1 MSKYLEATT
10 ATLAL
15 MLAATPVLAE
25 NFGLGREALPEEIA
39 VWGLDVSPDGT
50 GLPPGSGSVM
60 DGEDL
65 FIAQCAACHGDFA
78 EGLGN
83 WPSLAGGEGTLGD
96 ENPVKTVGSYWPHLS
111 TLWDYINR
119 SMPYGNAQI
128 LAPDEVYA
136 ITAYILYSNFLVEDD
151 FVLTRENFLEVE
163 MPNADGFIEDDRLET
178 EAHFWNTEP
187 CMVDCKESVEI
198 TMRALVLD
206 VTPADKQEVATV
218 GEASEVGAEEVQM
231 ATAPDPALVVAGE
244 SAFRACQVCHQV
256 GDTAQNHVGPILNG
270 IVGHPAAAID
280 GFGYSGAIRTA
291 AEDGL
296 VWTEENLAA
305 FLKEPG
311 KFIRG
316 NRMTFAGV
324 RKEEDINAIIAYLS
338 TFQN

>member
-1 MSKYLEATT
+1 MSKYLKATT
-10 ATLAL
+10 AALVL
-15 MLAATPVLAE
+15 MLAAHPALAE
-25 NFGLGREALPEEIA
+25 KFGLGREALPEEIA
-39 VWGLDVSPDGT
+39 AWDLDVSPDGT

-65 FIAQCAACHGDFA
+65 FIVQCAACHGDFA

-83 WPSLAGGEGTLGD
+83 WPPLAGGEGTLGD
-96 ENPVKTVGSYWPHLS
+96 ARPLKTAGSYWPHLS

-119 SMPYGNAQI
+119 SMPYGNAQS

-187 CMVDCKESVEI
+187 CMEDCKENVEI

-206 VTPADKQEVATV
+206 VTPVDEQEEAIM
-218 GEASEVGAEEVQM
+218 GEAPAVEAAEVVMTA
-231 ATAPDPALVVAGE
+231 APDPALVAAGE
-244 SAFRACQVCHQV
+244 SAFRACQACHQV
-256 GDTAQNHVGPILNG
+256 GDTAKNHVGPILNG